1 MVDTEALFRIGDAAQ
16 EDGKL
21 DFARHPFERGATLGD
36 VECLTRLAYMHDVG
50 IGTDIDKQ
58 LAMILYQRAWR
69 IARSVVA
76 ATNIAILYRERGN
89 YRAMFTWYQRAAG
102 EGDGSALFDM
112 AKCYLDGIG
121 VRANPQ
127 AGLRCLASAIRSIYI
142 TEAER
147 EQAVALMSNL
157 APRPIEQSLITL

>member
-21 DFARHPFERGATLGD
+21 DFARRSFERGATLGD

-58 LAMILYQRAWR
+58 LAMILYQGAWR
-69 IARSVVA
+69 VARSVVA

-112 AKCYLDGIG
+112 AKCYLDGMG
-121 VRANPQ
+121 
-127 AGLRCLASAIRSIYI
+127 AGRTRRRVFAASRPPSGRFTSRKQSESRRS
-142 TEAER
+142 R
-147 EQAVALMSNL
+147 
-157 APRPIEQSLITL
+157 